1 MNNTTVKFFGMR
13 GFKMANTMND
23 IVIPEHT
30 KLNMGC
36 GFKKLDDH
44 WNVDIEKKCNPDQ
57 VLNFEIT
64 PWPYEDNFFDHIT
77 ADNIL
82 EHLGQNPNVFTNI
95 IKEMYRVSADGAEWY
110 INVPHHRCDLF
121 WDDYTHVRVLSAKT
135 FKMFDQKVNYESIER
150 KLSDST
156 YGIYHSV
163 DLEVYDVS
171 YNMVDYWKQQVSS
184 GMLGS
189 TQLDIN
195 LNTMSNVA
203 ESVNIFI
210 KVHKPGRFEYLTNKV

>member
-1 MNNTTVKFFGMR
+1 MTN
-13 GFKMANTMND
+13 AMND
-23 IVIPEHT
+23 IVIPEHN

-64 PWPYEDNFFDHIT
+64 PWPYEDNFFDRIT

-95 IKEMYRVSADGAEWY
+95 IKEMYRVSSNGAEWY

-121 WDDYTHVRVLSAKT
+121 WDDYTHVRALSAKT
-135 FKMFDQKVNYESIER
+135 FRMFDQKVNYESIEK

-163 DLEVYDVS
+163 DLEVYNVT
-171 YNMVDYWKQQVSS
+171 YNIVDYWKQQLSS

-189 TQLDIN
+189 SQLDIN

-210 KVHKPGRFEYLTNKV
+210 KVHKPGRFEYLTNKI

>member
-1 MNNTTVKFFGMR
+1 VFSWLKLEQDQNLKI
-13 GFKMANTMND
+13 
-23 IVIPEHT
+23 IVFE
-30 KLNMGC
+30 N
-36 GFKKLDDH
+36 
-44 WNVDIEKKCNPDQ
+44 WNIDIEKKCNPDQ
-57 VLNFEIT
+57 VVDLEIT
-64 PWPYEDNFFDHIT
+64 PWPYEDNFFEKIT

-82 EHLGQNPNVFTNI
+82 EHLGQDPKVFTNI
-95 IKEMYRVSADGAEWY
+95 IKEMYRVSINGAEWY
-110 INVPHHRCDLF
+110 VNVPHHRCDLF
-121 WDDYTHVRVLSAKT
+121 WDDYTHVRALSAKT

-171 YNMVDYWKQQVSS
+171 YNIVDYWKQQVSN

-189 TQLDIN
+189 TELDIK

-210 KVHKPGRFEYLTNKV
+210 RVHKPGRFEHLNIL